1 MVLNRERRSFRA
13 KPMDLDRLFSMTE
26 KLRIQTIG
34 EPVWVPE
41 KQVFEYMNQSIEVV
55 VVLKAVRAAQGIK
68 SLVLLCENGLFIDMG
83 AIYRC
88 VSDCSSEIY
97 FLLEQ
102 YPKSSGHVN
111 KFVKAFFETTIDGY
125 LNVETEHIQTRKI
138 HSAMVRALSGFKE
151 NEETRARIS
160 RIYKTFCGY
169 THANYAHIMEIYGG
183 IPPDLSFNLSGVPS
197 VQQREKN
204 MLLVEQAYLSVLYS
218 IGFAAKKFG
227 LTELYLEV
235 LQCC

>member
-1 MVLNRERRSFRA
+1 MA
-13 KPMDLDRLFSMTE
+13 E
-26 KLRIQTIG
+26 KLRIQAIG

-88 VSDCSSEIY
+88 VIDCSSEIY

-111 KFVKAFFETTIDGY
+111 KFVKAFFETTIDGF
-125 LNVETEHIQTRKI
+125 LNAETEHIQTRKI
-138 HSAMVRALSGFKE
+138 HSAMVRVLSGFKE
-151 NEETRARIS
+151 NEESRARIS

-183 IPPDLSFNLSGVPS
+183 VPPDLSFNLSGCSLFSNGKEYASCRAGIFVGAVFNRVCCS
-197 VQQREKN
+197 
-204 MLLVEQAYLSVLYS
+204 
-218 IGFAAKKFG
+218 KFG
-227 LTELYLEV
+227 LTELYHEV
-235 LQCC
+235 LKCC